1 MPIRNVLWL
10 IPFYRR
16 ENWGTQ
22 RLKRLAQGHTDSKK
36 GTGLL
41 VLSARVSL
49 GHISKG
55 GIVGYTEWHYSAL
68 EENAWLFLREPK
80 YTLTSNIRVPID
92 PWPLQQLVL
101 STFLTSANLVD
112 MKWFLIVVLI
122 SLAPRHFVFFEMFIM
137 SLIYS
142 KLSVVFSSS
151 GDLEVLLRKSFLA
164 PRT

>member
-1 MPIRNVLWL
+1 MLWL

-55 GIVGYTEWHYSAL
+55 GIVGYREWHYSAL
-68 EENAWLFLREPK
+68 GDNASLFLREPK
-80 YTLTSNIRVPID
+80 YTLTSNIWVPID
-92 PWPLQQLVL
+92 SQPFQQLVL
-101 STFLTSANLVD
+101 TFLTSANLVD
-112 MKWFLIVVLI
+112 IKWVLIVVLI
-122 SLAPRHFVFFEMFIM
+122 SLDTRHFVFFEMFIM

-142 KLSVVFSSS
+142 KWSVIYSSIS
-151 GDLEVLLRKSFLA
+151 DLEVLL
-164 PRT
+164 